1 MFLLHEWIGRHAA
14 AAPDD
19 IALIEGER
27 SLTFA
32 ELERRVA
39 AGASLLSAAD
49 LAPGDRALILCRNSI
64 DTIVAIWSTLRAG
77 GVIVPVGADDRPARI
92 RGIADDCRARLTIAP
107 EKLAASIDGSN
118 GVTTIAAIERIDLDL
133 AAIIYTSGTS
143 GEPKGVML
151 AHRNL
156 TNTSAAIAQYLGQ
169 RADDITC
176 CVLPLN
182 FSYGLFQV
190 FVAGMVGS
198 SVLLESS
205 FAFPFDVLRR
215 IQQHGAT
222 MLPGVP
228 TLFARLLG
236 MLPLEG
242 IDLGSLRLMTNAAAA
257 IPPAHVV
264 RLAEAFPKVRFFA
277 MYGQTECTRA
287 TYLDPA
293 LSTQFADSV
302 GRAIP
307 NCEAY
312 LVDEQ
317 HRRLPN
323 GSEGELVIRGANVM
337 RGYWG
342 RAEQTAAKLIEGPL
356 PGERVLLTGDRFRTD
371 AQGLLYFISRNDDI
385 FKCRGE
391 KVAPAAI
398 EHVLYQMPGIAEAA
412 VVGVEDASDGMAIK
426 AIIVLVEGQAIS
438 EQVIRKHCRA
448 HLDAAFMPK
457 FIEIRGALPKTA
469 SGKLLRRALTEEAA
483 H

>member
-1 MFLLHEWIGRHAA
+1 MFLLHEWIVRHAA
-14 AAPDD
+14 LAPDG

-27 SLTFA
+27 TITFA
-32 ELERRVA
+32 ELDRRTSV
-39 AGASLLSAAD
+39 GASLLSAAG
-49 LAPGDRALILCRNSI
+49 LAPGDRALILSRNSI
-64 DTIVAIWSTLRAG
+64 DTVVAIWSTLRAG

-92 RGIADDCRARLTIAP
+92 RVIADDCGARLTIAP
-107 EKLAASIDGSN
+107 EKLAASIASAKEA
-118 GVTTIAAIERIDLDL
+118 TAFAAIERVDVDL

-156 TNTSAAIAQYLGQ
+156 TNTSAAIARYLDQ
-169 RADDITC
+169 RPDDITC
-176 CVLPLN
+176 CVLPLT
-182 FSYGLFQV
+182 FSYGLFQL

-198 SVLLESS
+198 SLLLEAS

-215 IQQHGAT
+215 IQQYRAT

-228 TLFARLLG
+228 TLFARLLA

-242 IDLGSLRLMTNAAAA
+242 IDLASLRLMTNAAAA
-257 IPPAHVV
+257 IPPAHVLRV
-264 RLAEAFPKVRFFA
+264 AEAFPNVRFFA

-293 LSTQFADSV
+293 LSTRFANSV

-312 LVDEQ
+312 LVDEH
-317 HRRLPN
+317 HRRLPD

-342 RAEQTAAKLIEGPL
+342 RPEQTAAKLIEGPL

-398 EHVLYQMPGIAEAA
+398 EHVLYQMPEIAEAA

-426 AIIVLVEGQAIS
+426 AIIVPTEGQKLS

-448 HLDAAFMPK
+448 HLDPVFMPK
-457 FIEIRGALPKTA
+457 FIEMRGALPKTA
-469 SGKLLRRALTEEAA
+469 SGKLLRRALSEEAA
-483 H
+483 R